1 MQFELDAEQEMLA
14 RSVEQLL
21 ARSHGQDRWAQFAGM
36 GLLGLPFP
44 EHVGGFNGGG
54 TEAMIVME
62 AIGRSLA
69 DEPYL
74 SCVLLAGT
82 ALLEGGRTDL
92 AGPVIAGE
100 RKLTLAHTEPQSRYD
115 LADVASTARREG
127 SGWVL
132 DGEKIAVLDAAGAD
146 LLLVSARGVSAR
158 VDGDRGVTLFVVARD
173 NPEVSIELRT
183 GPDGRSAGNVTL
195 GGVRVP
201 DSARVGAEGDGLR
214 IVRAAVDKAIAGAC
228 AEAVGAMARLLDITV
243 EHLKTRKQ
251 FAAPLG
257 SFQALQHRAAD
268 MLCELELARSMAM
281 YAALMSSAPD
291 PRARRSAIAAAKVQI
306 SAAARFVGQ
315 QAIQLHGGM
324 GMSEEYPAGRYFKRL
339 TLFERLFGDENH
351 FLREIDRGAAE

>member
-1 MQFELDAEQEMLA
+1 MQFELDAEQELLA

-21 ARSHGQDRWAQFAGM
+21 GRSTGPDRWAEFASM
-36 GLLGLPFP
+36 GLLGLLFP
-44 EHVGGFNGGG
+44 ERLGGFNGGG

-82 ALLEGGRTDL
+82 ALLEGGRDDL
-92 AGPVIAGE
+92 IGPLIAGE
-100 RKLTLAHTEPQSRYD
+100 RKLTLAQSEPQSRYD
-115 LADVASTARREG
+115 LADVASAARRDG
-127 SGWVL
+127 DGWVL
-132 DGEKIAVLDAAGAD
+132 TGSKIAVMDAAGAD
-146 LLLVSARGVSAR
+146 MLLVSARGAE
-158 VDGDRGVTLFVVARD
+158 RGVTLFVVERD
-173 NPEVSIELRT
+173 TPGVAIELRT

-195 GGVRVP
+195 TGVRVP

-214 IVRAAVDKAIAGAC
+214 IVRAAVDKAVAGAC

-251 FAAPLG
+251 FGAPIG

-281 YAALMSSAPD
+281 YAALMSSDPD
-291 PRARRSAIAAAKVQI
+291 PRTRRTAIAAAKAQV